1 MTLYHVVDENNFFL
15 KEYQQLDMAVRC
27 TEVLAELFPNHSY
40 RVEELVFDEATL
52 TPIDN

>member
-27 TEVLAELFPNHSY
+27 TEVLTELFPNHSY

-52 TPIDN
+52 SPIDN